1 MDIYV
6 CIIVYTVSGFTEN
19 TVAILSEFQQYCQKF
34 SCLYIQ
40 PVLAILPQQ
49 AIKDILTIWVVV

>member
-19 TVAILSEFQQYCQKF
+19 TVAILSEFQQYCQTF
-34 SCLYIQ
+34 SCLYLQ

-49 AIKDILTIWVVV
+49 AIKDILYT